1 MTKCELRLRLLLGRS
16 PLRIALSWEAN
27 HAAPAM
33 QRWILTVWCCVL
45 VSFYLA
51 ATCLCGSCA
60 LKRIVFAN
68 QSDVRN
74 LVDFGVC
81 GRVGG

>member
-1 MTKCELRLRLLLGRS
+1 MTKCELCLRLLLGRS

-27 HAAPAM
+27 YAASMM
-33 QRWILTVWCCVL
+33 QKCLLTVSCCVL
-45 VSFYLA
+45 VPFYLS
-51 ATCLCGSCA
+51 ATCLYGSCA

-74 LVDFGVC
+74 LVDLGSC